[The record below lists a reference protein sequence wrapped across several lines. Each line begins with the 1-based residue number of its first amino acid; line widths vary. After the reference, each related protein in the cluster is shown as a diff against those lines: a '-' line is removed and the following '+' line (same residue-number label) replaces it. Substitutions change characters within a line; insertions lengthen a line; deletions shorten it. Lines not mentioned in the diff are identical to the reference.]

1 MNLLR
6 YIKSRL
12 GIIIFFIFMQLIF
25 VGITVLADIP
35 WRESAYAGLVQ
46 LFFALIIAAFDYY
59 KFSIRVKTLRKIE
72 KNSLYISEID
82 LKARD
87 LIDEEYHK
95 LYSIVHGELIRT
107 LKEKESLEGSLNDY
121 YKMWVHQIKTPLSAL
136 GLLVQNSTIEE
147 KNEMKMELS
156 RIESYLDML
165 LKFIK
170 LSGESTDFVFESYN
184 MEELVKEI
192 VKSQSIVFIKKKLS
206 VELKGLDENIVTDKK
221 WLGFVIDQ
229 VLSNALKYTSKGG
242 IVISMEKCDGIYAIS
257 IEDTGIGIRASDLSR
272 IFEDGFTGYNGRTS
286 TEASGIGLYLCRKIT
301 DKLGYR
307 MTAESKL
314 GEGSKISILIP
325 FKNVR
330 YE

>member
-25 VGITVLADIP
+25 VGVTVLADIP
-35 WRESAYAGLVQ
+35 WRESAYAGLIQ

-59 KFSIRVKTLRKIE
+59 KFSMRVKTLRKIE
-72 KNSLYISEID
+72 KNSLYIGEID
-82 LKARD
+82 LQARD
-87 LIDEEYHK
+87 LIDEEYQR
-95 LYSIVHGELIRT
+95 LYSIVHGELIST

-136 GLLVQNSTIEE
+136 DLIVQNSAIEE
-147 KNEMKMELS
+147 KNEIKMELS
-156 RIESYLDML
+156 RIGSYLDML

-170 LSGESTDFVFESYN
+170 LSGGNTDFVFENYN
-184 MEELVKEI
+184 IEELVREI
-192 VKSQSIVFIKKKLS
+192 VKSQSIVFIKKKLY
-206 VELKGLDENIVTDKK
+206 VEMNGLDVNVVTDRK
-221 WLGFVIDQ
+221 WLGFVIEQ

-272 IFEDGFTGYNGRTS
+272 IFEDGFTGYNGRIS